1 MRAWYLK
8 REAAI
13 RIIWQE
19 IFDFKERIIM
29 KITMAHGSGGK
40 STDELIDKIF
50 AKHFSNEILDKME
63 DSALVEGGKK
73 MAFTTDSFVV
83 DPVQFP
89 GGNIG
94 RLCICG
100 TVNDLLMRGAI
111 PKYLTCGFIIE
122 EGADTDELEEIVK
135 SMAETARE
143 SKVLIVAGDTKVVQG
158 RGGMYINTSGI
169 GFIPE
174 DVDISAYNIKSGDV
188 LIVSGTMG
196 DHHSAILSSRMN
208 IENDIISDVAPLN
221 EMVHNLIENGI
232 EIHTLRDVTRGGLA
246 TVLKELAKTS
256 KVDIDI
262 QADIPVRDSVEKL
275 CGLLGLDPMYMG
287 NEGKL
292 VAFIPQ
298 NQEKKALDII
308 RHSKYGENARVIGKV
323 TKGTGQVRQQTA
335 IGGVRNIEALTGEGL
350 PRIC

>member
-1 MRAWYLK
+1 
-8 REAAI
+8 
-13 RIIWQE
+13 
-19 IFDFKERIIM
+19 
-29 KITMAHGSGGK
+29 
-40 STDELIDKIF
+40 
-50 AKHFSNEILDKME
+50 
-63 DSALVEGGKK
+63 
-73 MAFTTDSFVV
+73 
-83 DPVQFP
+83 
-89 GGNIG
+89 
-94 RLCICG
+94 
-100 TVNDLLMRGAI
+100 
-111 PKYLTCGFIIE
+111 
-122 EGADTDELEEIVK
+122 
-135 SMAETARE
+135 
-143 SKVLIVAGDTKVVQG
+143 
-158 RGGMYINTSGI
+158 MYINTSGI

-298 NQEKKALDII
+298 NQEKEALDII